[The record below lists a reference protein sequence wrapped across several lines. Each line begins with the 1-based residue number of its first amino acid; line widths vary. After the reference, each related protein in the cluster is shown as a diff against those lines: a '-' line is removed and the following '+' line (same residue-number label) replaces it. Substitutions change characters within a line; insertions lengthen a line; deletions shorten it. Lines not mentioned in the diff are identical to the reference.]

1 MLFKVQTAYTSL
13 VLQTMHCKSKEE
25 DITWI
30 CYPPSNRRSI
40 ECTCSIYLT
49 TDENYFC
56 NHSLKKKKKR
66 VLISWYFYDLS
77 MLPGG
82 LRVGWHGVSL
92 CCGGWLVC
100 AGGIAARAWASC
112 LTAFQMGTDMSCC
125 PAVSA
130 PPLHLPARVLP
141 SLTILR
147 REPNKEKCTVDIL
160 MRWCKM

>member
-56 NHSLKKKKKR
+56 NHSLKKR
-66 VLISWYFYDLS
+66 ILSSWYFYDLS
-77 MLPGG
+77 MLPRG
-82 LRVGWHGVSL
+82 LRVGWHGVLL

-100 AGGIAARAWASC
+100 AGGIAAQPGFLSNCFPDGHRHVTLPCS
-112 LTAFQMGTDMSCC
+112 LC
-125 PAVSA
+125 PS
-130 PPLHLPARVLP
+130 LLQLPACVLP
-141 SLTILR
+141 SLTIPCW
-147 REPNKEKCTVDIL
+147 EPNKEKCTVDIL